1 MQMTSERLPRQ
12 RSGTMVVAVV
22 VALGFLSLFIAGL
35 HPLITAQSP
44 SQQELPQGSQVAVEQ
59 PTGLEG
65 GAQADQ
71 PPPEEVQPLL
81 ADESLAQ
88 DVAALVNGQAIRAE
102 DLRLAAQVDQA
113 MARLLGRA
121 AEADSQAQLT
131 QAINQAL
138 VLQAADQA
146 RFTVSPERSQALLD
160 DFLAS
165 NGLSQSA
172 LRAAL
177 ADQGISWDRFQ
188 AFFQRLLQV
197 EGFLLAESQARGV
210 PREQILAEL
219 QAQARISYG
228 PARTWDT
235 PVPEEAEP
243 ESPEE
248 ATSSAPSAAPSLDTA
263 QATGTAPA
271 GTEKL
276 EIALAPAEA
285 AQASEATGVTEVT
298 EAAEPR
304 GTGVGELAP
313 AFTLP
318 TVNTAE
324 ETLSLDDLQGQP
336 VLLSFWTTWCPFCR
350 RQAPV
355 LVDAYARYADQGVAF
370 VGVNVKEG
378 RAPVENY
385 LEQEGMTYPV
395 VLDQSGTTAQAYQVR
410 GFPTTYFLDREGRV
424 VARHVGQLT
433 PEQVTGYLDRLL
445 DASAP

>member
-12 RSGTMVVAVV
+12 RSGTMVVTVA

-35 HPLITAQSP
+35 YPLITARGP
-44 SQQELPQGSQVAVEQ
+44 SQQEPAQRSQVAVEQ
-59 PTGLEG
+59 PAGPDG
-65 GAQADQ
+65 RAQADQ
-71 PPPEEVQPLL
+71 PAPEEVQPLL
-81 ADESLAQ
+81 ANGPLAQ

-248 ATSSAPSAAPSLDTA
+248 ATSSAPSLDTA

-355 LVDAYARYADQGVAF
+355 LVNAYARYADQGVAF